1 MGSLTG
7 HHKAPSGLGSQS
19 KPESSLSSR
28 NCKGPVSCETVL
40 RKRPSG
46 KGDPEERPLG
56 LGKEASSRASSCL
69 SGMTDFLK
77 YFSNLRK

>member
-7 HHKAPSGLGSQS
+7 HPKSLSGLGSQS
-19 KPESSLSSR
+19 KLESSLSPR
-28 NCKGPVSCETVL
+28 NCKGPVSCEMVL
-40 RKRPSG
+40 RKHPSG

-56 LGKEASSRASSCL
+56 LGKGASSRGSSGL